1 MDIVFGEPQKKD
13 GEVWVSTRQGS
24 GRPMFKQFNGVKISE
39 LHEDTMVFNL
49 QENDI
54 SSYDEDIRAAAKV
67 HKQEWF
73 GRDVSDRVLEKAYSP
88 PTKDGHF
95 TTQVGS
101 RGVKCFGADKT
112 GVPVGPISQKGWC
125 VTLWWNSSTYGLLRE
140 DLAQNGQLFRLS
152 FTPNLSRTHMI
163 PIFFR
168 RISKK

>member
-24 GRPMFKQFNGVKISE
+24 GRPVFKQFNGVKISE

-54 SSYDEDIRAAAKV
+54 SSYDEELRAAARV

-73 GRDVSDRVLEKAYSP
+73 GRDVSDRVLDKAYNP

-112 GVPVGPISQKGWC
+112 SVPVSDLKEGLVCDIVVELQHLWFIKRGFGPEWSIVQVKLHPEPEVDPYDSYLFQ
-125 VTLWWNSSTYGLLRE
+125 E
-140 DLAQNGQLFRLS
+140 DQ
-152 FTPNLSRTHMI
+152 
-163 PIFFR
+163 
-168 RISKK
+168 